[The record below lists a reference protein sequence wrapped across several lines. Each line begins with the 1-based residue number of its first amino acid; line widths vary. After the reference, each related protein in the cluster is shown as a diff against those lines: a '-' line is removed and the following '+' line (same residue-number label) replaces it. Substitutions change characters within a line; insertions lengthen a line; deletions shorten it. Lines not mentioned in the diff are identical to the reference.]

1 MIAYIRSVFADQ
13 TPAEF
18 AGDVVG
24 IISGVGIIFVGLFFG
39 PELQELI
46 K

>member
-1 MIAYIRSVFADQ
+1 MIRDILRDTTA
-13 TPAEF
+13 AEW